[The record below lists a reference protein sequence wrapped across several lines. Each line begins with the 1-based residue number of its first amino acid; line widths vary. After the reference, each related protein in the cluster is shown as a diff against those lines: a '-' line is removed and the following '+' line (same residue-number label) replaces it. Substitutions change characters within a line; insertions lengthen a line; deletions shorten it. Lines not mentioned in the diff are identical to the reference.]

1 MASSEGAAPHRG
13 RPFGVPGPR
22 AADPTLLLEVPAPR
36 LPVPSAEE
44 VQDLVDR
51 LTGRDRA
58 RHPADDPTDDPTDS
72 GGAAPW
78 DP

>member
-1 MASSEGAAPHRG
+1 
-13 RPFGVPGPR
+13 
-22 AADPTLLLEVPAPR
+22 VPAPR

-44 VQDLVDR
+44 IEDLVDR

-58 RHPADDPTDDPTDS
+58 RRPPDDPAEDPAEDLIDDPTDS

>member
-1 MASSEGAAPHRG
+1 M
-13 RPFGVPGPR
+13 
-22 AADPTLLLEVPAPR
+22 PAPR

-44 VQDLVDR
+44 IEDLVDR

-58 RHPADDPTDDPTDS
+58 RRPPDDPAEDLIDDPTDS
-72 GGAAPW
+72 GGATPW